1 MGLLNKF
8 IPTILTIFVSFS
20 ISSAGEIVLKNGDRI
35 TGRILK
41 QENNELS
48 VETEAMGVV
57 KIKLSMIESY
67 KTTEPL
73 AVTLSDDRVVTGT
86 IRNEGALTFIELTES
101 ESKSIETASMKS
113 IRTLEDQRKFEA
125 TPVTVPREGVFAFWS
140 GTLDVGF
147 SMTSGNSDTRSFT
160 GAFRGVREKES
171 NKLAVY
177 ANALQ
182 VRNSTNGPVRI
193 TGQSIWSG
201 ARLDADITKK
211 WFVFGSG
218 DFEYNKPQRL
228 DLRAVLGAGGGYH
241 ILRSD
246 RAGLNITAGFTN
258 NYENFST
265 GLTRNSA
272 EALIGQDLRLRINN
286 RARLTNRL
294 VIYPNLSNTGNYR
307 ALLDAS
313 LQTDLNNW
321 LGWHVTVGNRYNS
334 RPVTATEKNDFL
346 MSTGLRVSFGKNRR
360 R

>member
-1 MGLLNKF
+1 MCLLSK
-8 IPTILTIFVSFS
+8 IVPAIAIIIVAIS
-20 ISSAGEIVLKNGDRI
+20 ISSAAEIVLKNGDRI
-35 TGRILK
+35 TGRIVK
-41 QENNELS
+41 KENNELS

-57 KIKLSMIESY
+57 KIKLSMVERY
-67 KTTEPL
+67 KTTESL
-73 AVTLSDDRVVTGT
+73 AVTLNDDRVLIGAIRSEGTTLFIDSSETGPKT
-86 IRNEGALTFIELTES
+86 V
-101 ESKSIETASMKS
+101 ETSSLKS
-113 IRTLEDQRKFEA
+113 IRTLEEQKKFDA
-125 TPVTVPREGVFAFWS
+125 TPASVPPEGIFAFWS

-147 SMTSGNSDTRSFT
+147 SMTAGNSDTRSFT
-160 GAFRGVREKES
+160 GAFRGVREKNS

-228 DLRAVLGAGGGYH
+228 DIRAVLGAGGGYH

-286 RARLTNRL
+286 RARLTNRF

-321 LGWHVTVGNRYNS
+321 LGWHVTIGNRYNS

>member
-1 MGLLNKF
+1 MRLFNNLIAVITF
-8 IPTILTIFVSFS
+8 IILASS
-20 ISSAGEIVLKNGDRI
+20 ISFAGEIVLKNGDRI

-41 QENNELS
+41 QESNELS
-48 VETEAMGVV
+48 VETEAMGIV
-57 KIKLSMIESY
+57 KIKLSMVQSY

-73 AVTLSDDRVVTGT
+73 AVTLSDDRVVRGT
-86 IRNEGALTFIELTES
+86 VRNEGALTYIDSAEG
-101 ESKSIETASMKS
+101 ESKSVETTLMKS
-113 IRTLEDQRKFEA
+113 IRTLEEQKKFESA
-125 TPVTVPREGVFAFWS
+125 LAPVPQEGVFAFWS

-228 DLRAVLGAGGGYH
+228 DIRAVLGAGGGYH
-241 ILRSD
+241 ILRNE

-294 VIYPNLSNTGNYR
+294 VIYPNLSNSGNYR

-321 LGWHVTVGNRYNS
+321 LGWHVTIGNRYNS